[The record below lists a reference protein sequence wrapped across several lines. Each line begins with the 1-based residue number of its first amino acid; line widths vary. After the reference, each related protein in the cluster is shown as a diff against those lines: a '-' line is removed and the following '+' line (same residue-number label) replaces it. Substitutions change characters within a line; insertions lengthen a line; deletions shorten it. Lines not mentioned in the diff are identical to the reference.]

1 MPNFSRERAIS
12 QVVLADKRASDG
24 KEKPWREKKIGA
36 SSYADL
42 LALLRYRKTKR
53 VSACADILRFAIT
66 ETGHLKLKRTWFCKS
81 RLCPMCAWRRSIKH
95 GVATMQVVEEAQKRH
110 PAGRWLFLTLTT
122 RNKNKA
128 SDLRAEI
135 TEYSK
140 AIKRM
145 LGYKRVKDNVLGF
158 ARGIEVT
165 VNKEDGSYNQH
176 VHVMLFVKGKYFKGG
191 EYLKQSEWVE
201 LWQKAMKLDYKPSVH
216 VSAVK
221 KGDKE
226 EKLKAVLEVA
236 KYSVKS
242 FDYLGDG
249 SADYDLQAHMKI
261 VDDLESALERKRLTA
276 FGGVLKEIQKE
287 LNLESAESEKA
298 DLVDIGDDQ
307 GKETEQMVTAVWDG
321 YKRNY
326 YIAKDN
332 DKP

>member
-1 MPNFSRERAIS
+1 MPNFNTETAIS
-12 QVVLADKRASDG
+12 QEVLADKRASDG
-24 KEKPWREKKIGA
+24 KEKPWKEKKMGSI
-36 SSYADL
+36 SYADL
-42 LALLRYRKTKR
+42 LALLGYRKTMR
-53 VSACADILRFAIT
+53 VSACADTLRFAVT
-66 ETGHLKLKRTWFCKS
+66 ETGHLKLKQTWFCKS

-95 GVATMQVVEEAQKRH
+95 GVTTMQIVEEAQKRH

-122 RNKNKA
+122 RNKDDA
-128 SDLRAEI
+128 GDLRAEI

-191 EYLKQSEWVE
+191 QYLKQSEWVE
-201 LWQKAMKLDYKPSVH
+201 LWQKAMRLDYKPSVH

-249 SADYDLQAHMKI
+249 SADYDLSAHKKI
-261 VDDLESALERKRLTA
+261 VDDLENALERKRLTA
-276 FGGVLKEIQKE
+276 YGGLLKEIQKE
-287 LNLESAESEKA
+287 LNLESAEDENA
-298 DLVDIGDDQ
+298 DLVNVGEEHEEETDQ
-307 GKETEQMVTAVWDG
+307 VLTARWDNF
-321 YKRNY
+321 KRNY
-326 YIAKDN
+326 YIARN
-332 DKP
+332 